1 MFFSLNCITRY
12 FVATNANT
20 FYVKTGLFISCLT
33 LHLRYNCIQLL
44 KRMSNNTDGIKEG
57 ILRGLKRI
65 LFTTTESEDAAPAT
79 VTTAV
84 SNAAPANALPINTS
98 APAAENVKEMKL
110 RIYQLLESLNK
121 PGCDFFEVWNAAIEM
136 GGANSNNIKAAFTS
150 LRYVDK
156 SLSKEKLLETSDFYI
171 NSLKKILDTETAKRQ
186 EEKDKLIQQKEQEKA
201 NLATEISDIEQQLV
215 TLQNKLADKKLQS
228 EGINEKYKLPV
239 ELIEEKIS
247 NGHQSVNSVIGEMQQ
262 VVAIIQKEIN

>member
-1 MFFSLNCITRY
+1 
-12 FVATNANT
+12 
-20 FYVKTGLFISCLT
+20 
-33 LHLRYNCIQLL
+33 
-44 KRMSNNTDGIKEG
+44 MSNNTDGIKDG
-57 ILRGLKRI
+57 LLRGLKRI
-65 LFTTTESEDAAPAT
+65 LFTTTETEDAVPASVSSIASTTAPAT
-79 VTTAV
+79 
-84 SNAAPANALPINTS
+84 ALPTNTI

-156 SLSKEKLLETSDFYI
+156 SLTKEKLLETSDFYI
-171 NSLKKILDTETAKRQ
+171 SSLKKVLDAETTKRQ
-186 EEKDKLIQQKEQEKA
+186 EEKDKLIKQKEQEKA
-201 NLATEISDIEQQLV
+201 NLTAEISDIEQQIIV
-215 TLQNKLADKKLQS
+215 LQNMLADKKLQS

-239 ELIEEKIS
+239 ELIEEKIA
-247 NGHQSVNSVIGEMQQ
+247 NGHQSVNSVLGEMQQ